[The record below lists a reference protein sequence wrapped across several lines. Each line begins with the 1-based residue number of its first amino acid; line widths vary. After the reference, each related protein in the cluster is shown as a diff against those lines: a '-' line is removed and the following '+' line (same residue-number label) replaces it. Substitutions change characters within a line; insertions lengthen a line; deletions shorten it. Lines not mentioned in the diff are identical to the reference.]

1 MYGWVYVWG
10 SLSIQVGTSSI
21 PLDSSAYREQIP
33 RRPEWGPL
41 LGFRWIWIFGP
52 RLEAVPVRRLRLW
65 GEVSLTVRLK
75 KGLWRLKV
83 PNGCSHSFVTWFTK
97 VCYHRGSPE
106 RRLYSVLVLCW
117 VQVFFFF
124 NLVLCD
130 GLREEGDKFTR
141 CLSALVRVGCIWRSQ
156 IWIIGVSM
164 CKHCRALGNLDL
176 GENVLLGRFLL

>member
-1 MYGWVYVWG
+1 MCGVLSVSKWALPRSPWTLQPTGNKAQEGQSEALCLGLGEYGYLVLV
-10 SLSIQVGTSSI
+10 
-21 PLDSSAYREQIP
+21 
-33 RRPEWGPL
+33 
-41 LGFRWIWIFGP
+41 F
-52 RLEAVPVRRLRLW
+52 EAVPIRRLRLW

-124 NLVLCD
+124 NLVLCN